1 MGPTNI
7 RYMWLNSDRR
17 VWQTARVRGAVFQ
30 TMNQARV
37 KPPLIFSPTWVG
49 LLGLVS
55 STRCSRSDVSPL
67 FLDQMPK
74 WPQYHLR
81 HQICQTGKIIE
92 MTDPTE
98 PTHPS
103 LQGAREVIGWIPAT
117 ATQCIALYCALCLLC
132 ALALHCAVDLR
143 QIIHWQLTTGVPVS
157 TAPPPQ
163 QCRTALKAPM
173 CQ

>member
-1 MGPTNI
+1 MAELGQAG
-7 RYMWLNSDRR
+7 LANSKGAGRSFSSDESGSY
-17 VWQTARVRGAVFQ
+17 QTTTHF
-30 TMNQARV
+30 
-37 KPPLIFSPTWVG
+37 LPTWVA

-103 LQGAREVIGWIPAT
+103 LQGAREVIG
-117 ATQCIALYCALCLLC
+117 
-132 ALALHCAVDLR
+132 
-143 QIIHWQLTTGVPVS
+143 
-157 TAPPPQ
+157 
-163 QCRTALKAPM
+163 
-173 CQ
+173 

>member
-1 MGPTNI
+1 MRCCFNDD
-7 RYMWLNSDRR
+7 WLEEKKEKEEKTVVRSAPDGSDKYQDLVHVAELISGQAGLANSKGAGRSFSNDESGSC
-17 VWQTARVRGAVFQ
+17 QTTTHF
-30 TMNQARV
+30 
-37 KPPLIFSPTWVG
+37 LPTWVA

-103 LQGAREVIGWIPAT
+103 LQGAREVIG
-117 ATQCIALYCALCLLC
+117 
-132 ALALHCAVDLR
+132 
-143 QIIHWQLTTGVPVS
+143 
-157 TAPPPQ
+157 
-163 QCRTALKAPM
+163 
-173 CQ
+173 